1 VPPDAVSVSDNRELG
16 RYEIRLGDDL
26 TGFATYRLRPGRIT
40 YIHTEVEPEFE
51 GRGIGG
57 LLAAAALDDARA
69 RGLSVIPICPFISSW
84 IKHHPEYAD
93 MVAAWPATAEERDP
107 G

>member
-1 VPPDAVSVSDNRELG
+1 MPPDAVTVTDNRDLG

-26 TGFATYRLRPGRIT
+26 AGFVTYRLRTGRIT

-57 LLAAAALDDARA
+57 LLAAAVLDDARA
-69 RGLSVIPICPFISSW
+69 RGLTVIPICPFISAW
-84 IKHHPEYAD
+84 IKRHPEYSD
-93 MVAAWPATAEERDP
+93 LVAAWPATTE